1 MHVYIYIYIYQLP
14 KLCCTKL
21 RKKIFQGTTKEAC
34 PLCFLRLSGMA
45 STSEGFLPLGGS
57 KLYRHHGFQYEILS
71 TWMIWGNINF
81 RKPQIMIN
89 MDYNIILTSYY
100 IILTIWKLPILYL
113 AGGAITIKKNMKVS
127 WDDDIPNILENKK
140 CSKPPTRYHIISYI
154 RLWFIIITKK
164 STVYLCIPPLHQP
177 GRKIAIW
184 RPKIWSK
191 PMTTM
196 VKPMGTATKTYF
208 PFHEILVG

>member
-1 MHVYIYIYIYQLP
+1 
-14 KLCCTKL
+14 
-21 RKKIFQGTTKEAC
+21 
-34 PLCFLRLSGMA
+34 MA

-81 RKPQIMIN
+81 RKPQIMLIN

-113 AGGAITIKKNMKVS
+113 AGGAITIMKNMKVS
-127 WDDDIPNILENKK
+127 WDDDIPNIWENKK

-164 STVYLCIPPLHQP
+164 STVYLLSINPEENCYLT
-177 GRKIAIW
+177 
-184 RPKIWSK
+184 SK
-191 PMTTM
+191 DLIKTDDDHGQANGHCNKNIFPVPWNTGGLVNTT
-196 VKPMGTATKTYF
+196 ADYDNSQ
-208 PFHEILVG
+208 